1 MAGLWRAFPTYYV
14 TVRKCGMISANR
26 YLTEKW
32 DEVIKNHKE
41 FFVKNYENVLQSM
54 SMEEL
59 RQVDLNVD
67 DQAGFGV
74 DGTFKKLQID

>member
-1 MAGLWRAFPTYYV
+1 M
-14 TVRKCGMISANR
+14 
-26 YLTEKW
+26 
-32 DEVIKNHKE
+32 
-41 FFVKNYENVLQSM
+41 KNYENVLLSM

-59 RQVDLNVD
+59 HQVDLNVD